1 MFTIPPETPYIYI
14 YIYNFLKTHP
24 VGAEVLHA
32 GEQTDVTK
40 LIIAFRDFTKAL
52 NKPYT
57 TSVDK
62 P

>member
-1 MFTIPPETPYIYI
+1 M
-14 YIYNFLKTHP
+14 KTHP